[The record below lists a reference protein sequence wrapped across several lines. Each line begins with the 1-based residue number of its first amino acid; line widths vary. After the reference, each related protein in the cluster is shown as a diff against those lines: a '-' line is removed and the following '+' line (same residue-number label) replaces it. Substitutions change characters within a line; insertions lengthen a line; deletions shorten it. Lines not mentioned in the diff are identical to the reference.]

1 MERLLTNHIDEL
13 TLILDDYSSSNDL
26 ELAETRKKL
35 KNKLFLN
42 KIFKVIS
49 LVLIYVLLVIFSIV
63 AIFPFYWMIITS
75 LKNFQE
81 VSLIPAT
88 FYPTYGV
95 YFSNYIDVFTRFSF
109 ETYLLNTIIVIII
122 STLGTLLTTIL
133 TAFAFAKLEFKG
145 RDTLFTI
152 FLATM
157 MIPSE
162 LFVITNFITCYRYG
176 LLDIISIDPSYNPNY
191 QIDNI
196 LNALKTYFAIMLP
209 FIVNVFYIYL
219 LRQNFKQVPNEL
231 YLASKVDGKSDWT
244 FLWKIMVPIAS
255 PTIITITILKIISS
269 WNAYAWPSM
278 VSSVGG
284 ANASKYAIMTV
295 GLQDFTNFL
304 DEGGMRTLVNL
315 EMAAAFLVTIPLI
328 VLFIVFRK
336 YIMKGS
342 ERAGI
347 KG

>member
-231 YLASKVDGKSDWT
+231 YLASKVDGKSDCEVVIFDDEKFIRGPVNT
-244 FLWKIMVPIAS
+244 EPNEYAYVIESEKIEYNNYDL
-255 PTIITITILKIISS
+255 TINIIDVNGNEEDGKIHIDVSDLNDGKISLKIENIDNKYSQYEFISD
-269 WNAYAWPSM
+269 NE
-278 VSSVGG
+278 
-284 ANASKYAIMTV
+284 
-295 GLQDFTNFL
+295 D
-304 DEGGMRTLVNL
+304 D
-315 EMAAAFLVTIPLI
+315 
-328 VLFIVFRK
+328 VFN
-336 YIMKGS
+336 YCQS
-342 ERAGI
+342 N
-347 KG
+347 